1 MQPTNTTNANPKP
14 NPLTHVGPLWF
25 FIWVIWL
32 TLISALPQA
41 TPTVLFVTG
50 LTGAIGLV
58 SIVVSLFVVALGAL
72 VLPQPVRQDWLLWI
86 VAGMAG
92 TTASA
97 VLYSLTVQPWVVAA
111 IQTPRIERIEMVLF
125 AASIVGALL
134 YAVTLGVAQML
145 VLRRRVRNAFWWI
158 VALMIGS
165 LTGSLLT
172 GLTSFVLAAAG
183 VNVGPITSTAVNISP
198 LFNGLATGVALWLLI
213 ANTPQDAT
221 ATPTD

>member
-72 VLPQPVRQDWLLWI
+72 V
-86 VAGMAG
+86 AA
-92 TTASA
+92 TAC
-97 VLYSLTVQPWVVAA
+97 
-111 IQTPRIERIEMVLF
+111 
-125 AASIVGALL
+125 ASG
-134 YAVTLGVAQML
+134 
-145 VLRRRVRNAFWWI
+145 
-158 VALMIGS
+158 
-165 LTGSLLT
+165 
-172 GLTSFVLAAAG
+172 LAAVDCG
-183 VNVGPITSTAVNISP
+183 GHGWYNCVGGSVQLDCA
-198 LFNGLATGVALWLLI
+198 ALGGCSRSK
-213 ANTPQDAT
+213 PSH
-221 ATPTD
+221 